1 MVLGDDQLGASD
13 PGPGAFSS
21 AGRPH
26 LTPLPCKPVSIR
38 ARPQTFCVLGV
49 KGWGWATPGRRP
61 QCPAPSPGGASG
73 AAWTPQPGASRSHTP
88 SAGSDFIE
96 GGAAVGAPNHRAPP
110 PSPGWAP
117 WPFRGL
123 MAEARSWDFGHSS
136 VAPVSA
142 SIEDTVSSAPGP
154 AGTDGL
160 GWAQAGLGASRA
172 GLGADRLPEGWA
184 GWQPPP
190 GLVVVPRRWAGEGG
204 LRGSRDGEHHPQ
216 LWEAGRGR
224 GASPPAHRG
233 GAWDGAGPEG
243 RGRGR
248 SITPSSGPSGPAPPG
263 PGGGRSAPARG

>member
-26 LTPLPCKPVSIR
+26 LTPLPRKLVSIR

-61 QCPAPSPGGASG
+61 QCPAPSPGGVSG

-96 GGAAVGAPNHRAPP
+96 GGAAVGAPNHRAPHP
-110 PSPGWAP
+110 PRGGLR

-123 MAEARSWDFGHSS
+123 MAEARSWDFGDSS

-142 SIEDTVSSAPGP
+142 SMEDTVSSAPGP

-160 GWAQAGLGASRA
+160 GWARA
-172 GLGADRLPEGWA
+172 GLGWA
-184 GWQPPP
+184 
-190 GLVVVPRRWAGEGG
+190 RT
-204 LRGSRDGEHHPQ
+204 GSPRDGRDGSPQ
-216 LWEAGRGR
+216 RGWWWSR
-224 GASPPAHRG
+224 GAGLGKG
-233 GAWDGAGPEG
+233 GCVGAEMG
-243 RGRGR
+243 
-248 SITPSSGPSGPAPPG
+248 SITPSSGRLGGVGEHRPSSQGRG
-263 PGGGRSAPARG
+263 LGRGGA

>member
-26 LTPLPCKPVSIR
+26 LTPLPRKPVSIR

-61 QCPAPSPGGASG
+61 QCPAPSPGGVSG

-96 GGAAVGAPNHRAPP
+96 GGAAVGAPNHRAPHP
-110 PSPGWAP
+110 PRGGLR

-136 VAPVSA
+136 VAPVPA
-142 SIEDTVSSAPGP
+142 SMEDTVSSAPGP

-160 GWAQAGLGASRA
+160 GWAQAGLGAGRA
-172 GLGADRLPEGWA
+172 GREPGWA
-184 GWQPPP
+184 GRRQA
-190 GLVVVPRRWAGEGG
+190 PRGMGGMAAPNGAGGG
-204 LRGSRDGEHHPQ
+204 P
-216 LWEAGRGR
+216 EALGWGRGAAWEQR
-224 GASPPAHRG
+224 WGASPPALGGRSGSGSIAPSSQGRGLGRG
-233 GAWDGAGPEG
+233 GA
-243 RGRGR
+243 
-248 SITPSSGPSGPAPPG
+248 
-263 PGGGRSAPARG
+263 